1 MFRLGTLKRKRTS
14 PEPEVPIQSPPRRV
28 VERVKKPCS
37 LQTKLSNYNRASL
50 VNTADVENDDGHH
63 GKRRRRDAPVPDVAP
78 LPLPP
83 PSPLAPQYAQTSLN
97 VPQPIDPAP
106 THISSPEESANA
118 LANMKW
124 YHKPASPANGH
135 HETIIILGA
144 DGELDT
150 PIYAGSGVSR
160 VLDFLLRQYNLGMEM
175 VPTPDTSSANSISNA
190 SLATPDL
197 TDSHSS
203 AEEPKSPHPFDDA
216 SEDVSVYSPSNALE
230 LVNIPQLPLPALATV
245 AENEDLPSI
254 GTADLAEVAGAMKTH
269 AGLGL
274 KHPAMTHESIFV
286 VGLMLLLLFITAKA
300 SSDISTKAH
309 MVDAVEDSFS
319 VPPRNSIEGVDFSRL
334 ARHAG
339 RPSSHAVVRFNGSFS
354 TGDGFIKARLEIS
367 AHPRRPS
374 VWWLVATAS
383 DDSRVL
389 ANLTFGAGANMTYE
403 PNGLVEIE
411 TTDPCVHKSTMAA
424 PICFP
429 PSSDLHPSPTSHFHL
444 PLPLPPDFLLLP
456 YLPEETSNIAPEV
469 KMPNPAPADDM
480 EVTLTH
486 VTPLPINPSCDV

>member
-1 MFRLGTLKRKRTS
+1 
-14 PEPEVPIQSPPRRV
+14 
-28 VERVKKPCS
+28 
-37 LQTKLSNYNRASL
+37 
-50 VNTADVENDDGHH
+50 
-63 GKRRRRDAPVPDVAP
+63 
-78 LPLPP
+78 
-83 PSPLAPQYAQTSLN
+83 
-97 VPQPIDPAP
+97 
-106 THISSPEESANA
+106 
-118 LANMKW
+118 MKW
-124 YHKPASPANGH
+124 YHEPASPANGH

-150 PIYAGSGVSR
+150 PIYAGSGVS
-160 VLDFLLRQYNLGMEM
+160 L
-175 VPTPDTSSANSISNA
+175 
-190 SLATPDL
+190 
-197 TDSHSS
+197 
-203 AEEPKSPHPFDDA
+203 
-216 SEDVSVYSPSNALE
+216 
-230 LVNIPQLPLPALATV
+230 
-245 AENEDLPSI
+245 
-254 GTADLAEVAGAMKTH
+254 TH

-411 TTDPCVHKSTMAA
+411 TTDSCVHKSTMAA
-424 PICFP
+424 PICLP
-429 PSSDLHPSPTSHFHL
+429 PSSDPHPSPTSHFHHL
-444 PLPLPPDFLLLP
+444 LPLPPDFLLLP

-469 KMPNPAPADDM
+469 KMPNPALADDM

-486 VTPLPINPSCDV
+486 VTPLPINPSCDVIMIEQPDDAATIAIRLRIPSWSMCPRLSTSEWQMY